1 MYDRL
6 VPMTSHSVTARA
18 RSSLVAGAIGEISPT
33 ILPHAAVQPSLFPPP
48 HPRAPMHWLALAT
61 CEAVVRDGG
70 RVDPHRI
77 AAVLVEWFGGT
88 RSPDLDRATQA
99 AIRALA
105 AGAPAAEAG
114 AHGEE
119 GSGSSAVIR
128 TAPLAFLLD
137 PGDPADMTI
146 LRDVVRLTDH
156 GDDAYAAA
164 LALVVAVRAS
174 LTAGRVPGDMLATVT
189 AALPPSRVRERLTAL
204 QRLTG
209 DTPGPTD
216 DNGRREAAD
225 AVAIG
230 LLAATRHADD
240 LEAACAAALAAG
252 GDAAGAAVAGHVL
265 GAAGCRVAVHLLDAL
280 PDRALVESVLEPFV
294 QIIDNVAI

>member
-6 VPMTSHSVTARA
+6 VPMSSHSVTARA
-18 RSSLVAGAIGEISPT
+18 RSSLLAGAIGEISPA
-33 ILPHAAVQPSLFPPP
+33 ILPHAAAQPSLFPPTEL
-48 HPRAPMHWLALAT
+48 RAPMHWLALAT

-77 AAVLVEWFGGT
+77 AAVLVEWFGRT
-88 RSPDLDRATQA
+88 PPPDLDRATQA

-105 AGAPAAEAG
+105 AGAPAG
-114 AHGEE
+114 AQGED
-119 GSGSSAVIR
+119 GPGSSAVIR
-128 TAPLAFLLD
+128 TAPLAFLLA
-137 PGDPADMTI
+137 PGAPADMAI

-164 LALVVAVRAS
+164 LALVVALRAT
-174 LTAGRVPGDMLATVT
+174 LTAGRVPGDMLAAVT
-189 AALPPSRVRERLTAL
+189 AALPPSRVRERLAWI
-204 QRLTG
+204 QRITG
-209 DTPGPTD
+209 DTPGPID
-216 DNGRREAAD
+216 DGGGSTAAD

-240 LEAACAAALAAG
+240 LEAACAAALVAG
-252 GDAAGAAVAGHVL
+252 GDAAGAAIAGHVL
-265 GAAGCRVAVHLLDAL
+265 GAAGCRIPVYLLDAL
-280 PDRALVESVLEPFV
+280 PDRAPVESVLEPFV